1 MIIKN
6 STKTVTNTSTK
17 NDFVVAEPTAIAS
30 YGMVRMLASYFSK
43 LPKCPSDIKW
53 GTLHGHFLAS
63 LNDKKNPLLQGEV
76 VRLRALKS
84 IPAKSLKAMRS
95 YKKLVAKG

>member
-1 MIIKN
+1 MAN
-6 STKTVTNTSTK
+6 STQI
-17 NDFVVAEPTAIAS
+17 NDNFVVETPTDKAT

-43 LPKCPSDIKW
+43 LPKCPEDIKW

-84 IPAKSLKAMRS
+84 IPAKNLKAMRS
-95 YKKLVAKG
+95 YKKLVAIKS

>member
-1 MIIKN
+1 LIIKN

-43 LPKCPSDIKW
+43 LPKCPKDIKW
-53 GTLHGHFLAS
+53 GTLHGHFVQK
-63 LNDKKNPLLQGEV
+63 LNDDKNPLLQGEV
-76 VRLRALKS
+76 ARLLTLKS
-84 IPAKSLKAMRS
+84 IPADSLKAMRA
-95 YKKLVAKG
+95 YKKLMAI

>member
-1 MIIKN
+1 MAN
-6 STKTVTNTSTK
+6 STQKRTDN
-17 NDFVVAEPTAIAS
+17 FVIENPTEKAT

-43 LPKCPSDIKW
+43 STKCPKDIKW

-84 IPAKSLKAMRS
+84 IPAENLKAMRS
-95 YKKLVAKG
+95 YKKLVAIES